1 MIELL
6 ITISISAIVLGV
18 MTMLFGFASV
28 RLSDTYTQS
37 ALYDQVNGVAD
48 RVEANIRKAD
58 SCASRDAGATLVCS
72 MPQNGIDTDGDG
84 QKDTYYPDKT
94 DANGAE
100 QYTVGSYVWFYNA
113 GSTGAYSVGSG
124 GVWRSERTTVATVTL
139 SDVDSSFGFYYG
151 SVRRYPLVASASFV
165 VNAALKTVTF
175 TITGSTRMGSES
187 GGNADG
193 TTLGRT
199 VTVTRTVEWRN

>member
-6 ITISISAIVLGV
+6 ITVSISAIVLGV

-48 RVEANIRKAD
+48 RIEATIRNAD
-58 SCASRDAGATLVCS
+58 SCAIKDAGATLTCA
-72 MPQNGIDTDGDG
+72 MPVNGVDTDGDG
-84 QKDTYYPDKT
+84 HDDTYYPDKA
-94 DANGAE
+94 DKNGTE

-124 GVWRSERTTVATVTL
+124 AVWRAQRVNTATVIL
-139 SDVDSSFGFYYG
+139 SDVDTSFAYYYG
-151 SVRRYPLVASASFV
+151 SNRRYPLVTSVSFV
-165 VNAALKTVTF
+165 VNASQRTVTF
-175 TITGSTRMGSES
+175 TVNGSTRMGAEL
-187 GGNADG
+187 GGSTDG
-193 TTLGRT
+193 TSLGRT
-199 VTVTRTVEWRN
+199 VAVTRTVEWRN